1 MDKNESKQ
9 KEIIQVYD
17 SLNQQ
22 LTDCIKGKKR
32 KDEIYNINANIYGP
46 HIGLLILYIFLST
59 TYVTPILKLSKAAL
73 NLDNEQLP
81 IDTSKSDELGQLGRA
96 FKNMRSTVNNQKSKE
111 EREAVLDLTRIA
123 ARKAGLQAAIAAGW
137 EQGWKEGVL
146 KRDSGK
152 SD

>member
-1 MDKNESKQ
+1 MGSEMCIRDRSEARKLT
-9 KEIIQVYD
+9 KEARKI
-17 SLNQQ
+17 SL
-22 LTDCIKGKKR
+22 
-32 KDEIYNINANIYGP
+32 
-46 HIGLLILYIFLST
+46 
-59 TYVTPILKLSKAAL
+59 
-73 NLDNEQLP
+73 
-81 IDTSKSDELGQLGRA
+81 
-96 FKNMRSTVNNQKSKE
+96 TVNNQKSKE

>member
-1 MDKNESKQ
+1 MGKESWAKYGMEKAQ
-9 KEIIQVYD
+9 STAMKSGAFMEAKEEGFAAAI
-17 SLNQQ
+17 S
-22 LTDCIKGKKR
+22 
-32 KDEIYNINANIYGP
+32 APPGP
-46 HIGLLILYIFLST
+46 AGDQ
-59 TYVTPILKLSKAAL
+59 ILKNAVDGIWSEARKLTEEARQISL
-73 NLDNEQLP
+73 
-81 IDTSKSDELGQLGRA
+81 
-96 FKNMRSTVNNQKSKE
+96 TVNNQESKE